1 MIADCLL
8 KRNDTTV
15 VTYVSKF
22 RPHLLGKQFTLRTD
36 HGALLW
42 LHKESSKNLTIPLF
56 IVRASDTAMQML
68 CHGCVAVNGSAQ
80 FIVIIQKNW

>member
-36 HGALLW
+36 HGALLAAQGK
-42 LHKESSKNLTIPLF
+42 LQEFDYTIVHRSS
-56 IVRASDTAMQML
+56 Q
-68 CHGCVAVNGSAQ
+68 
-80 FIVIIQKNW
+80 